1 MLTDVYP
8 GFEGFHIQVRR
19 LSRHDALYRLARL
32 ATETFNM
39 QRVQSGVIAVEYNDP
54 DRVELNHGFQ
64 AHDQTLK
71 HVRQLQVGTCGLR
84 DLKDHL
90 RARLP
95 RVAVRSRG
103 AHVRSVP
110 CSQPCMHQ
118 RSQMIAHRA
127 RRLFHVRGF
136 MLCGSFTV
144 TVRCRDAEK
153 RTRTSTGLL
162 PLEPESSAS
171 ANSAISAKR
180 FKSMFFSS

>member
-1 MLTDVYP
+1 MLHQRQTNVTPDAMLQEVVVPGKPPLSLHVRTYIRPARLHNGAQVMLTDVYL
-8 GFEGFHIQVRR
+8 GFEWFHIQVRR

-54 DRVELNHGFQ
+54 NRVELNHGFQ

-95 RVAVRSRG
+95 RVAV
-103 AHVRSVP
+103 
-110 CSQPCMHQ
+110 
-118 RSQMIAHRA
+118 
-127 RRLFHVRGF
+127 
-136 MLCGSFTV
+136 
-144 TVRCRDAEK
+144 
-153 RTRTSTGLL
+153 
-162 PLEPESSAS
+162 
-171 ANSAISAKR
+171 
-180 FKSMFFSS
+180 